1 MTMITS
7 QDILKL
13 PMKQYFQPK
22 QMTWLWANMTRKE
35 IKNADDGV
43 HNVFKNGKNSTKKHS
58 LESPS
63 ALARQMA
70 GALRNSHGH
79 ALPIEDPP
87 RGGGVVHARRARAK
101 KSYEETERHIA
112 AGKYSSDE
120 DSDGERIFRKKRKID
135 RSDEVTP
142 LTIMIIVIVV
152 MIIMIVDIV
161 ILHVDAI
168 AVRKP
173 QLRS

>member
-1 MTMITS
+1 MTHT
-7 QDILKL
+7 
-13 PMKQYFQPK
+13 
-22 QMTWLWANMTRKE
+22 E
-35 IKNADDGV
+35 IKNADEGV
-43 HNVFKNGKNSTKKHS
+43 QNAFKNGKNSTKNTALNLQVCWPDKWQEHFATVTDTLS
-58 LESPS
+58 QSKTRRVEGEWFTRGELE
-63 ALARQMA
+63 Q
-70 GALRNSHGH
+70 
-79 ALPIEDPP
+79 
-87 RGGGVVHARRARAK
+87 K
-101 KSYEETERHIA
+101 KGYEETERHIA

-168 AVRKP
+168 AVREP

>member
-1 MTMITS
+1 MCWPDKWQEHFATVTDTLS
-7 QDILKL
+7 QSK
-13 PMKQYFQPK
+13 
-22 QMTWLWANMTRKE
+22 TRRVE
-35 IKNADDGV
+35 GEW
-43 HNVFKNGKNSTKKHS
+43 FTRGELEQKK
-58 LESPS
+58 
-63 ALARQMA
+63 
-70 GALRNSHGH
+70 GYG
-79 ALPIEDPP
+79 
-87 RGGGVVHARRARAK
+87 
-101 KSYEETERHIA
+101 ETERHIA

-173 QLRS
+173 PLRS